1 MVRWTQKRARKSPS
15 SSDVNSGL
23 TFTPC
28 SATPVAPDNSGSG
41 LIPHMLLDDSMSNL
55 IMSSKSRTDGID
67 LIESE
72 LAAVFK
78 QLSDMRSKVESLAG
92 SLLKHDDLKLELK
105 TLSPLRLLLSRD
117 IVPSELEDRIK
128 VEFVIDSIASEV
140 TKRIISRNNVI
151 IYNIPDKVA
160 IKTVRN
166 SILKAAN
173 LQDSPCQ
180 CIRLNKKHQKYS
192 CPILFRFDSHLLAE
206 RLIESEQLVCAHTK
220 FKNARIVSDKTA
232 NQRLT
237 QKRTINENNIVEVTT
252 NVIAPTAEPTG
263 AANLSHVSQCTDIP
277 MQCVSLPLIP
287 LVALDNQDI
296 SDGDSNVILSSVIS
310 EAKDR
315 TPNSIVKA
323 HKNTAKRKKNISIK
337 KKVNKKPSSSK
348 PITKNISTALPNK
361 SIISETTLNPT
372 HRKGGYKDTFR
383 SNVTQEGHYNH
394 HGSRPT
400 IRQTAINQRAPW
412 FPPYV
417 INNKPARCNSYHH
430 SRSGEDGILGY
441 APSTQPQHVG
451 TCLNCPPKQIQQI
464 IQPYQNKDF
473 FFGLQRSLVPL
484 ALQFAH
490 AIAHTIQQTH

>member
-1 MVRWTQKRARKSPS
+1 M
-15 SSDVNSGL
+15 
-23 TFTPC
+23 
-28 SATPVAPDNSGSG
+28 
-41 LIPHMLLDDSMSNL
+41 
-55 IMSSKSRTDGID
+55 
-67 LIESE
+67 
-72 LAAVFK
+72 
-78 QLSDMRSKVESLAG
+78 
-92 SLLKHDDLKLELK
+92 
-105 TLSPLRLLLSRD
+105 
-117 IVPSELEDRIK
+117 
-128 VEFVIDSIASEV
+128 ASEV

-151 IYNIPDKVA
+151 IHNIPDKVV

-166 SILKAAN
+166 SIIKAAN

-220 FKNARIVSDKTA
+220 FKNARIVSDKTT

-252 NVIAPTAEPTG
+252 NVIAPAAEPTG

-315 TPNSIVKA
+315 TPDSIVKA
-323 HKNTAKRKKNISIK
+323 HKNTAKPKKNIPIK
-337 KKVNKKPSSSK
+337 KKVNKRPCSK

-361 SIISETTLNPT
+361 SIISDTMLNPT
-372 HRKGGYKDTFR
+372 HRKGNYKDTFR

-400 IRQTAINQRAPW
+400 IRQTAI
-412 FPPYV
+412 
-417 INNKPARCNSYHH
+417 
-430 SRSGEDGILGY
+430 
-441 APSTQPQHVG
+441 
-451 TCLNCPPKQIQQI
+451 
-464 IQPYQNKDF
+464 
-473 FFGLQRSLVPL
+473 
-484 ALQFAH
+484 
-490 AIAHTIQQTH
+490 

>member
-1 MVRWTQKRARKSPS
+1 MVRLKQKRARKSPI
-15 SSDVNSGL
+15 SSDINNSGL
-23 TFTPC
+23 TYTPR

-41 LIPHMLLDDSMSNL
+41 RIPHMLLDDSMSNL
-55 IMSSKSRTDGID
+55 IMSSNSRKYGID
-67 LIESE
+67 LNKSE
-72 LAAVFK
+72 LASVFK
-78 QLSDMRSKVESLAG
+78 QLSDIRSKVESLAG

-105 TLSPLRLLLSRD
+105 TLSPLRLLLSKD
-117 IVPSELEDRIK
+117 IVTSELEDRIK
-128 VEFVIDSIASEV
+128 VESVIDLIASEV

-180 CIRLNKKHQKYS
+180 CNRLNKKHQKYS

-220 FKNARIVSDKTA
+220 FKNARIVSDKTT

-252 NVIAPTAEPTG
+252 NVIAPAAEPTG

-277 MQCVSLPLIP
+277 MQCASLPLIP
-287 LVALDNQDI
+287 LVAPDNQDI
-296 SDGDSNVILSSVIS
+296 SDGDSNVILSTVIS
-310 EAKDR
+310 EAQNR
-315 TPNSIVKA
+315 TPDSIVKA
-323 HKNTAKRKKNISIK
+323 HKNTAKPKENIPIK

-361 SIISETTLNPT
+361 SIISENMLNPT

-383 SNVTQEGHYNH
+383 SNVTRDGHYNH
-394 HGSRPT
+394 HVCSPT
-400 IRQTAINQRAPW
+400 IRQTAINQRAAW

-441 APSTQPQHVG
+441 APSTQPQHAG
-451 TCLNCPPKQIQQI
+451 TCL
-464 IQPYQNKDF
+464 
-473 FFGLQRSLVPL
+473 
-484 ALQFAH
+484 
-490 AIAHTIQQTH
+490 